1 MKVVVAS
8 PWRLWTL
15 RITRWGTRA
24 IMALIHDED
33 VRQVD
38 EKRKYLK

>member
-1 MKVVVAS
+1 MKMVVAFL
-8 PWRLWTL
+8 WRLWTL

-33 VRQVD
+33 VRKVD
-38 EKRKYLK
+38 EKRKDLK